1 MLNALGE
8 QVSLQ
13 RLRQLDAF
21 AALDS
26 ELRLALR
33 QLRILE

>member
-13 RLRQLDAF
+13 QLRRLTAF
-21 AALDS
+21 NALEN
-26 ELRLALR
+26 ELKQALQ
-33 QLRILE
+33 QLRILP